1 MSVIQRTVS
10 IPAAT
15 VNDNILSGSA
25 FEFIRGRSGVIMG
38 ITAEDASD
46 VFVTIQA
53 GPNVIAEEF
62 NPAQATDYPTIP
74 DQFYYSAGAITGDRL
89 VVRVRNADGVNAE
102 TVRIVAQIVE
112 GR

>member
-1 MSVIQRTVS
+1 MAVIQRTVTL
-10 IPAAT
+10 AASE

-25 FEFIRGRSGVIMG
+25 FEFIRGRSVVQMG

-62 NPAQATDYPTIP
+62 NPVQATDYPNIP
-74 DQFYYSAGAITGDRL
+74 DGFYYAAGAVQGDRL
-89 VVRVRNADGVNAE
+89 VVRVRNSDAVNTE
-102 TVRIVAQIVE
+102 VVRIVAQITEV
-112 GR
+112 

>member
-1 MSVIQRTVS
+1 MAVIQRTVS
-10 IPAAT
+10 VAANT

-25 FEFIRGRSGVIMG
+25 FEFIRGRSAVQMG

-62 NPAQATDYPTIP
+62 NPAQASDYANIP
-74 DQFYYSAGAITGDRL
+74 DQFYYSAAAVQGDRL
-89 VVRVRNADGVNAE
+89 VVRVRNADAANPE
-102 TVRIVAQIVE
+102 TVRIIAQIAE
-112 GR
+112 F

>member
-1 MSVIQRTVS
+1 MAVIQRTVS
-10 IPAAT
+10 VAANT

-25 FEFIRGRSGVIMG
+25 FEFVRGRSVVQMG

-62 NPAQATDYPTIP
+62 NPVQATDYPNIP
-74 DQFYYSAGAITGDRL
+74 DGFYYAAGAIAGDRL
-89 VVRVRNADGVNAE
+89 VVRVRNADAANPE
-102 TVRIVAQIVE
+102 TVRIVTQITE
-112 GR
+112 L